1 MEQIQKQLERM
12 NTTLEGI
19 LQTLNKPE
27 NKVLLAFQ
35 YGSGVVAI
43 LGILAII
50 DIIVRWIIGG

>member
-1 MEQIQKQLERM
+1 M
-12 NTTLEGI
+12 NITLEGI

-43 LGILAII
+43 LGVLAII